1 MRVVERFVG
10 RLARSCWSFVA
21 VALLVA
27 APAAAQESAVVSA
40 AELNAALVDHSAQVA
55 ADREVVQA
63 TLARSEVAA
72 VASSVGVD
80 IEDARD
86 AARSLSGEQLAR
98 AVAVSRSIDQALA
111 GGQTI
116 SFNATTLII
125 ILLLVI
131 IVVLIAD

>member
-1 MRVVERFVG
+1 MRVVERFVR
-10 RLARSCWSFVA
+10 RLARPCWSFAA
-21 VALLVA
+21 VALLAA
-27 APAAAQESAVVSA
+27 APAAAQESAVVSE
-40 AELNAALVDHSAQVA
+40 AELNAALADHSTQVT

-63 TLARSEVAA
+63 TLARPEVAV
-72 VASSVGVD
+72 VASSMGVD
-80 IEDARD
+80 IEDARA
-86 AARSLSGEQLAR
+86 AARSLSGAELAR